1 MRLAPV
7 GRRPAGPRS
16 VGRWPRGRCAAAR
29 VARALLLVALMAAP
43 VAARE
48 VAIAAGEPLPALQP
62 GDVLVLGA
70 GVHPGPWLVDVADVT
85 LRGAGAVLDGGGT
98 GSALTLTAPG
108 IVVDGLSI
116 VGVGPVAD
124 LYAPDA
130 AVAAFGCHGCA
141 LVGVSAPGATT
152 AVRIEDARGAR
163 IEGLV
168 ASGDGR
174 GPGVTAYEAPGL
186 QVQGGRLSGFL
197 DGLYLER
204 ADGGRVAD
212 ATVERSVR
220 YGLHAM
226 FTVGVELVGNRVVDG
241 GVGSA
246 VMYGRGARI
255 EGNLL
260 AGHRAP
266 MAFGLLLQEEAD
278 ARVLGNEVRGNAVGL
293 LLVAAPGTRVEGG
306 VIEDN
311 GVGALLQR
319 PPVAGATA
327 SSVAIAGAAF
337 AGNAADVAVD
347 DPDAALALQGNAY
360 DRAPRL
366 DLDRDGVVDVGYVA
380 TSAFA
385 ARAARQPDLALLAH
399 GPGIALWGRLEA
411 QVPGVRA
418 AAFVDAAPR
427 LAAPAPR
434 APGAGLAAL
443 ALAMGLAGLGAF
455 VAKGAT

>member
-1 MRLAPV
+1 VRRIALAL
-7 GRRPAGPRS
+7 
-16 VGRWPRGRCAAAR
+16 
-29 VARALLLVALMAAP
+29 ALTALWAAP
-43 VAARE
+43 AVARE
-48 VAIAAGEPLPALQP
+48 VALAAGEPLPALEP
-62 GDVLVLGA
+62 GDVVLLGP
-70 GVHPGPWLVDVADVT
+70 GVHPGPWVVDVADVT
-85 LRGAGAVLDGGGT
+85 LRGAGAVLDGGGI
-98 GSALTLTAPG
+98 GSALTLSAPR
-108 IVVDGLSI
+108 IVVEGLRI

-130 AVAAFGCHGCA
+130 AVAAFGCHGCV
-141 LVGVSAPGATT
+141 LFGVSAPGTTT
-152 AVRIEDARGAR
+152 AVRIEDARDAR
-163 IEGLV
+163 IEDLD
-168 ASGDGR
+168 ATGDGR
-174 GPGVTAYEAPGL
+174 GPGVTAFETPGL
-186 QVQGGRLSGFL
+186 VVQGGRLTGFL

-212 ATVERSVR
+212 VAVVRSVR
-220 YGLHAM
+220 YGLHVM

-278 ARVLGNEVRGNAVGL
+278 AHAIGNEVRGNAVGL
-293 LLVAAPGTRVEGG
+293 LLVAAPGARVDGG
-306 VIEDN
+306 TIAEN

-319 PPVAGATA
+319 APVAGAAA

-337 AGNAADVAVD
+337 EGNAADVAVD
-347 DPDAALALQGNAY
+347 DPDAALTLHGNTY
-360 DRAPRL
+360 DRAARL
-366 DLDRDGVVDVGYVA
+366 DLDRDGVVDVAHVA

-385 ARAARQPDLALLAH
+385 ASAARQPDLALLAH

-427 LAAPAPR
+427 LASAAPR
-434 APGAGLAAL
+434 TPGAGVAAL
-443 ALAMGLAGLGAF
+443 GLALGLVGLGAF
-455 VAKGAT
+455 AAWGRT

>member
-1 MRLAPV
+1 MMR
-7 GRRPAGPRS
+7 
-16 VGRWPRGRCAAAR
+16 RGAAW
-29 VARALLLVALMAAP
+29 VARALALALLLAAP

-48 VAIAAGEPLPALQP
+48 VVLAAGEPLPDLEP
-62 GDVLVLGA
+62 GDVVVLGA
-70 GVHPGPWLVDVADVT
+70 GVHPGPWVVDVADVT
-85 LRGAGAVLDGGGT
+85 LRGTGAVLDGGGT

-108 IVVDGLSI
+108 IVVEGLSI

-130 AVAAFGCHGCA
+130 AVAALGCHGCV
-141 LVGVSAPGATT
+141 LVGVGAQGATT

-163 IEGLV
+163 IEELR
-168 ASGDGR
+168 ATGDGR
-174 GPGVTAYEAPGL
+174 GPGVTAYETPGL
-186 QVQGGRLSGFL
+186 VVQGGRLAGFL

-204 ADGGRVAD
+204 ADGARVAD
-212 ATVERSVR
+212 VTVERSVR
-220 YGLHAM
+220 YGLHVM

-246 VMYGRGARI
+246 VMYGRDARI

-278 ARVLGNEVRGNAVGL
+278 ARATDNEVRGNSVGL
-293 LLVAAPGTRVEGG
+293 LLVAAPGARVDGG
-306 VIEDN
+306 TIADN

-337 AGNAADVAVD
+337 EGNAADVAVD
-347 DPDAALALQGNAY
+347 DAEAALTLHGNAF

-366 DLDRDGVVDVGYVA
+366 DLDGDGVVDVGYVA

-385 ARAARQPDLALLAH
+385 ARAARQPDLALLAY

-427 LAAPAPR
+427 LASAVPR
-434 APGAGLAAL
+434 APGAGIAAL
-443 ALAMGLAGLGAF
+443 GLAVGLVGLGA
-455 VAKGAT
+455 VAAWGRA

>member
-1 MRLAPV
+1 MR
-7 GRRPAGPRS
+7 RRGA
-16 VGRWPRGRCAAAR
+16 VR
-29 VARALLLVALMAAP
+29 VAGLLVLLALLAAP
-43 VAARE
+43 VVARE
-48 VAIAAGEPLPALQP
+48 VALAPGAPLPELEP
-62 GDVLVLGA
+62 GDVVVLGV
-70 GVHPGPWLVDVADVT
+70 GVHPGPWVVDVADVT
-85 LRGAGAVLDGGGT
+85 LRGDGAVLDGGGT

-108 IVVDGLSI
+108 IVVEGLTI

-130 AVAAFGCHGCA
+130 AIAAFGCHGCA
-141 LVGVSAPGATT
+141 LLGVSAPGATT
-152 AVRIEDARGAR
+152 AVRIEDARDAR
-163 IEGLV
+163 IEDLT

-174 GPGVTAYEAPGL
+174 GPGVTAYETPGL
-186 QVQGGRLSGFL
+186 RVQGGRFTGFL

-220 YGLHAM
+220 YGLHVM
-226 FTVGVELVGNRVVDG
+226 FTVGVELLGNRVVDG

-246 VMYGRGARI
+246 VMYGRDATI

-278 ARVLGNEVRGNAVGL
+278 ARAIANEVRGNAVGL
-293 LLVAAPGTRVEGG
+293 LIVAAPGARVEGG
-306 VIEDN
+306 TIADN

-347 DPDAALALQGNAY
+347 DPNAALTLHGNAY

-366 DLDRDGVVDVGYVA
+366 DLDDDGVVDVGYVA

-418 AAFVDAAPR
+418 ATFVDAAPR
-427 LAAPAPR
+427 LASPSPR
-434 APGAGLAAL
+434 APGAGIAAL
-443 ALAMGLAGLGAF
+443 GLAVGLVGLGAF
-455 VAKGAT
+455 AARGAA

>member
-1 MRLAPV
+1 VRTLLFAVVLAT
-7 GRRPAGPRS
+7 PA
-16 VGRWPRGRCAAAR
+16 
-29 VARALLLVALMAAP
+29 
-43 VAARE
+43 AARE
-48 VAIAAGEPLPALQP
+48 VALGAGEPLPDLQP

-70 GVHPGPWLVDVADVT
+70 GVHPGPWTIATPDVAV
-85 LRGAGAVLDGGGT
+85 RGAGAVLDGGGT
-98 GSALTLTAPG
+98 GSALTLAAPG
-108 IVVDGLSI
+108 IVVEGLTI

-130 AVAAFGCHGCA
+130 AVAAFGCHGCS
-141 LVGVSAPGATT
+141 LVGVSALDATT

-163 IEGLV
+163 IEGLT

-174 GPGVTAYEAPGL
+174 GPGVTAFETPGL
-186 QVQGGRLSGFL
+186 QVQGGRLTGFL

-220 YGLHAM
+220 YGLHVM
-226 FTVGVELVGNRVVDG
+226 FAVGVELVGNRVVDG

-246 VMYGRGARI
+246 VMYGRDARV

-278 ARVLGNEVRGNAVGL
+278 ARVIDNEVRGNAVGL
-293 LLVAAPGTRVEGG
+293 LLVAAPGARVEGG
-306 VIEDN
+306 AIADN

-347 DPDAALALQGNAY
+347 DPDAALTLQGNAY

-427 LAAPAPR
+427 LASAAAR
-434 APGAGLAAL
+434 APGAGAAALGLAVGLVVLGALAAR
-443 ALAMGLAGLGAF
+443 GRS
-455 VAKGAT
+455 

>member
-1 MRLAPV
+1 MR
-7 GRRPAGPRS
+7 RS
-16 VGRWPRGRCAAAR
+16 GGSRVA
-29 VARALLLVALMAAP
+29 VARALVAMLVLLAAP
-43 VAARE
+43 ASARE
-48 VAIAAGEPLPALQP
+48 LALAAGDPFPDLDP
-62 GDVLVLGA
+62 GDVVVLGA
-70 GVHPGPWLVDVADVT
+70 GVHPGPWVVDVADVT
-85 LRGAGAVLDGGGT
+85 LRGDGAVLDGGGA
-98 GSALTLTAPG
+98 GSALTLRAPG
-108 IVVDGLSI
+108 IVVEGLTV

-141 LVGVSAPGATT
+141 LLGLAAPGATT

-163 IEGLV
+163 IEDLV
-168 ASGDGR
+168 ATGDGR
-174 GPGVTAYEAPGL
+174 GPGVTAYETPEL
-186 QVQGGRLSGFL
+186 VVQGGRLTGFL

-204 ADGGRVAD
+204 ADGGRVAGV
-212 ATVERSVR
+212 TVERSVR
-220 YGLHAM
+220 YGLHVM
-226 FTVGVELVGNRVVDG
+226 FTVGVELVANRVVDG

-246 VMYGRGARI
+246 VMYGRDARI

-278 ARVLGNEVRGNAVGL
+278 AHAVDNEVRGNAVGL

-306 VIEDN
+306 TIAEN

-327 SSVAIAGAAF
+327 SSVSVAGADF

-347 DPDAALALQGNAY
+347 DPDAALTLDGNAY

-366 DLDRDGVVDVGYVA
+366 DLDGDGVVDVGYVA

-418 AAFVDAAPR
+418 ATFVDPAPR
-427 LAAPAPR
+427 LAPRVPR
-434 APGAGLAAL
+434 APGAGVAAL
-443 ALAMGLAGLGAF
+443 GLAVALVGLGTFA
-455 VAKGAT
+455 AWGRA